1 MSAFLILGAGPVGR
15 AAAAALLDLGHEVT
29 VGTRS
34 GTRVPGTTALTID
47 AANAPA
53 LTSAAQGMDAMI
65 ICTNPPYH
73 RWPVEW
79 PPIIRSA
86 ISAAKATGAR
96 IVLMSNLYSYGKPA
110 GRITGATPTAPTE
123 SKGRTRAELW
133 DLLLAAH
140 RAAGIGVTELRASD
154 YFGPDAGPNVHL
166 GSRFLA
172 PVRKGKTAN
181 IIGDPDAPHSWSYLP
196 DIGRC
201 LAILATR
208 PELSGRPWIG
218 PNSGDAPLREIA
230 RRINPRAK
238 VRQIPGALLAV
249 VGLFS
254 PLAREVRAIRYQ
266 FTEPFLLSDSELRA
280 AFDFTPTPLEQ
291 ALENAS

>member
-1 MSAFLILGAGPVGR
+1 MSAFLILGAGPIGR
-15 AAAAALLDLGHEVT
+15 AAAAALLDLGHKVT

-34 GTRVPGTTALTID
+34 GTRVPSTAALTID
-47 AANAPA
+47 AANTPA
-53 LTSAAQGMDAMI
+53 LTSAAQGIDAMI

-110 GRITGATPTAPTE
+110 GRITDATPTAPTE

-172 PVRKGKTAN
+172 PVRKGKTAS

-208 PELSGRPWIG
+208 
-218 PNSGDAPLREIA
+218 
-230 RRINPRAK
+230 RINPRAK
-238 VRQIPGALLAV
+238 VRQIPAALLAV

-291 ALENAS
+291 ALEKAS